1 MSSSRTD
8 HLIKWANSES
18 PASKRRETMPFY
30 QSDDYPPSVRVDDD
44 IERLWRNF
52 KALEERF
59 NKLDETVGYLLLT
72 VGEILEWWKHEED
85 KASR

>member
-1 MSSSRTD
+1 
-8 HLIKWANSES
+8 
-18 PASKRRETMPFY
+18 MPFY
-30 QSDDYPPSVRVDDD
+30 QSDDYPQGARVDDD

-72 VGEILEWWKHEED
+72 VGEILAWWKHEED